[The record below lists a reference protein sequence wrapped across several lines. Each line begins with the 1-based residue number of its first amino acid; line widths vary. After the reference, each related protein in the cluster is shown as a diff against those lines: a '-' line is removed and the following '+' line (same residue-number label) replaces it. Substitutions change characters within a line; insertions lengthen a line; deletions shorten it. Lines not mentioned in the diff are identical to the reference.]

1 MEINNKISVMMMMSY
16 IVVVALLFNLPS
28 TTTAVSAGRTL
39 NLIQQL
45 HSSRSDSES
54 DHARRPI
61 EVYDHN
67 GKMVTVIEPVIE
79 QCPRWK
85 DSDYYRTCFSTR
97 SVVRKFV
104 TEKSM
109 LGKILRALESLPTWI
124 TAYDVSL
131 RDDRWPKDLFDIV
144 SSNIS
149 NSKSW
154 EKLDALEVSWSVK
167 SRLTKRFGVRST

>member
-1 MEINNKISVMMMMSY
+1 MCISVS
-16 IVVVALLFNLPS
+16 
-28 TTTAVSAGRTL
+28 G
-39 NLIQQL
+39 
-45 HSSRSDSES
+45 
-54 DHARRPI
+54 
-61 EVYDHN
+61 
-67 GKMVTVIEPVIE
+67 
-79 QCPRWK
+79 
-85 DSDYYRTCFSTR
+85 TR
-97 SVVRKFV
+97 K
-104 TEKSM
+104 
-109 LGKILRALESLPTWI
+109 P